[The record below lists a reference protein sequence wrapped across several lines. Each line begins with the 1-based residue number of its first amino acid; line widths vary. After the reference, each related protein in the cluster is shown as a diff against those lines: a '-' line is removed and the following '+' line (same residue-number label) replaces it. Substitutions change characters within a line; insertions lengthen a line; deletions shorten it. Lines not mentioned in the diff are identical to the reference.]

1 MQYALKLHRSAMAPL
16 TMVVAVVEKE
26 SWNRKAAKIGPI
38 KGSPTTGSMR
48 KSPIAT
54 KGLVNSPRPNDIP

>member
-1 MQYALKLHRSAMAPL
+1 MAPL